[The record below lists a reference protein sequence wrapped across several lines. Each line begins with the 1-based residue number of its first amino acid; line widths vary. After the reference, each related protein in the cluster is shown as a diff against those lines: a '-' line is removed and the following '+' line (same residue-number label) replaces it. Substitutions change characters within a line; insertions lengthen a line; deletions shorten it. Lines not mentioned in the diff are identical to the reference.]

1 MHLVLEKVWAVT
13 RSKDLVLEKVW
24 AVTRSKDLVLEKV
37 WAVTCSKDLV
47 LEKVWAVT
55 CSKDLVLEKVWAVT
69 CSKDLVLEKVWA
81 DRPGRAGPSWAD
93 AMRLRNGPSGI
104 CLSYLLSGYTPYLS
118 PDASHPNP
126 LLQSKLGEQ
135 PHLSLLEQDLEYL
148 CEGLEGR
155 SSNPVAVL
163 FDSLLLPDSDFGL
176 DRVSPLEWRYEPE
189 HAIPHLVLG
198 KGPPGGA
205 WHAMEGSMLTLSLAN
220 WMELPGLKLKDWM
233 RDKRRNVRNDRA
245 TPAEIASYYQHYV
258 SQMSLEQN
266 FAGGTTVTSVTRQ
279 SSPQDGAPPCWRI
292 QGLQRREGE
301 VLGDGASAPE
311 AVPFS
316 VLAHNV
322 VLATGTHD
330 IPARLGVEGE
340 SLPFVHHSFWEL
352 EAAICRGELSQTS
365 DPVLVVGAGLTA
377 ADAVLATH
385 HLNTPVYH
393 AFRRSVTDRQLIFN
407 QLPKLLYPEYHKIH
421 QMMTRQQYQPDPDP
435 DPDPDR
441 AQNPHGHPSPSL
453 HANSSPSASY
463 SGYLSFP
470 RCKVV
475 KFHPDRK
482 CVLELDSGQQIVVQ
496 ISKALVLIGAHPN
509 LSFLRDNGR
518 PLGVDPN
525 ETITCRRNPIEVDP
539 FTNAVVAAEG
549 PGMYAM
555 GPLMGENFVRFLKG
569 GALAITSDLNKK
581 RREGGGPGGG
591 EVTSDP
597 WLDRQVAAASEEVCV
612 LRL

>member
-1 MHLVLEKVWAVT
+1 M
-13 RSKDLVLEKVW
+13 DLHDKEIV
-24 AVTRSKDLVLEKV
+24 
-37 WAVTCSKDLV
+37 
-47 LEKVWAVT
+47 
-55 CSKDLVLEKVWAVT
+55 
-69 CSKDLVLEKVWA
+69 
-81 DRPGRAGPSWAD
+81 PGEILPVVIIG
-93 AMRLRNGPSGI
+93 NGPSGI

-118 PDASHPNP
+118 PEASHPNP
-126 LLQSKLGEQ
+126 LLHSKLGEQ

-176 DRVSPLEWRYEPE
+176 DHTSPLEWRYEPE
-189 HAIPHLVLG
+189 RAIPHLVLG

-266 FAGGTTVTSVTRQ
+266 FACGTTVTSVTRQ
-279 SSPQDGAPPCWRI
+279 PGSQDGAPPCWRVM
-292 QGLQRREGE
+292 GLQRREGE
-301 VLGDGASAPE
+301 VLGDGSVSE
-311 AVPFS
+311 EVPFS
-316 VLAHNV
+316 LLAHNV

-340 SLPFVHHSFWEL
+340 SLPFICHSFWEL
-352 EAAICRGELSQTS
+352 EAAISRGELDQSS

-377 ADAVLATH
+377 ADAVLAAH

-393 AFRRSVTDRQLIFN
+393 VFRRSVTDPGLIFN

-421 QMMTRQQYQPDPDP
+421 QMMTQQQYRPSPPPQDH
-435 DPDPDR
+435 
-441 AQNPHGHPSPSL
+441 AQNL
-453 HANSSPSASY
+453 HDRSTPSSPSSLPPSSSTTSSSPSSY
-463 SGYLSFP
+463 PGYLSFP
-470 RCKVV
+470 RHRVV
-475 KFHPDRK
+475 AFRPDQK
-482 CVLELDSGQQIVVQ
+482 CVLESDSGQRTVVQ
-496 ISKALVLIGAHPN
+496 VSKVLVLIGAHPN
-509 LSFLRDNGR
+509 LSFLDDNGR
-518 PLGVDPN
+518 PLGVSPK

-539 FTNAVVAAEG
+539 FTNNVVAADG

-555 GPLMGENFVRFLKG
+555 GPLVGENFVRFLKG
-569 GALAITSDLNKK
+569 GALAIASDLAK
-581 RREGGGPGGG
+581 RQGEGWGKEEGGFTADRLMDKW
-591 EVTSDP
+591 V
-597 WLDRQVAAASEEVCV
+597 DRQVTTQTKEEVCV
-612 LRL
+612 VDS